1 MKNLAHVEFCFQ
13 DIPKI
18 IPLSALPSLI
28 VRINLPHTV
37 ERKLTTVFTT
47 SWYWFLLSPPL
58 ETLLLKETRSKSAI
72 SINFISI
79 LTSWCAI
86 RYMDKSM
93 ATLIILRIFV
103 FCSEGVIL
111 EVKVMQVQWQ
121 IRLRRSIL
129 VPIKCRIPEN
139 PFRLPPGIQIEEF
152 YIKSSPHA
160 TKQRKFDATQKIA
173 NFDKISEDD
182 LT

>member
-1 MKNLAHVEFCFQ
+1 
-13 DIPKI
+13 
-18 IPLSALPSLI
+18 
-28 VRINLPHTV
+28 
-37 ERKLTTVFTT
+37 
-47 SWYWFLLSPPL
+47 
-58 ETLLLKETRSKSAI
+58 
-72 SINFISI
+72 
-79 LTSWCAI
+79 
-86 RYMDKSM
+86 MDKGT

-121 IRLRRSIL
+121 IRHRRSIL

-173 NFDKISEDD
+173 NFDRISEDD